1 MNSLKNYSLS
11 ILHMKTNRNILSST
25 FFVASLAF
33 GLSGSLQAA
42 SILSGSLS
50 LDYDQTTF
58 GVLGLTTINSFNQA
72 TSNSITNAQV
82 VANTGTTTSW
92 TGINYGVNPT
102 TPLTDPTG
110 RNLQET
116 NFTYN
121 PANLTGTASGA
132 IGIGGV
138 TRWNG
143 FSTFVLGDY
152 SVQYDA
158 LRAGGVYSG
167 WYLTNNFDFPAIAF
181 DLANVTT
188 NLLGDGFTLSGDLYV
203 KPGAPLTVF
212 GFPGDTDYGNFSLT
226 ASTIPEPSAAML
238 GALPL
243 LALLSRRRRNG

>member
-1 MNSLKNYSLS
+1 
-11 ILHMKTNRNILSST
+11 MKTNRNILSST

-33 GLSGSLQAA
+33 GLSGSLHAA

-58 GVLGLTTINSFNQA
+58 GFLGLTTINSFNQA

-203 KPGAPLTVF
+203 KPGAPLTGF